1 MDTQAEF
8 GFKQLFSHVVGDMAK
23 AVCERNGESQQQ
35 QFARSQAAVHTIMS
49 FLPRDVIEAM
59 LAGHCVMFHAVM
71 TDSIHETLR
80 GEIDTMRRG
89 TRSNIVA
96 LNKVFCANLDRLERY
111 QSRAAEGRRDMPVI
125 QSGLA
130 QPKTE
135 IAARTPAPLPD
146 APAVTPDVPRRTA
159 VETPAIPARP
169 VTDHSPAL
177 APAPNATQAAWDDH
191 AHQASPEEIAACR
204 ANPEAMAALDAGDP
218 VRFARAMGIDMP
230 TEAYLTA
237 AAAEGS
243 VFNRQ
248 SPATRPPG
256 AVASKTKA

>member
-8 GFKQLFSHVVGDMAK
+8 GFRQLFSHVVGDMAK
-23 AVCERNGESQQQ
+23 AVCERNGESEQQK
-35 QFARSQAAVHTIMS
+35 FVRSQAAVHTIMS

-96 LNKVFCANLDRLERY
+96 LNKVFCGNLDRLERH
-111 QSRAAEGRRDMPVI
+111 QSRPEEGRRDMPVT
-125 QSGLA
+125 QPGQA
-130 QPKTE
+130 QPEME

-146 APAVTPDVPRRTA
+146 APAVTPDVPRRPT

-169 VTDHSPAL
+169 VADHSPA
-177 APAPNATQAAWDDH
+177 PAQAAWDDH
-191 AHQASPEEIAACR
+191 AFQASPEEIAACR

-230 TEAYLTA
+230 SEAYLTA

-248 SPATRPPG
+248 SPATRPQA
-256 AVASKTKA
+256 AVASKSKV

>member
-1 MDTQAEF
+1 
-8 GFKQLFSHVVGDMAK
+8 
-23 AVCERNGESQQQ
+23 
-35 QFARSQAAVHTIMS
+35 MS

-96 LNKVFCANLDRLERY
+96 LNKVFCGNLDRLERL
-111 QSRAAEGRRDMPVI
+111 QSRPEEGRRDMPAT
-125 QSGLA
+125 QPAQA
-130 QPKTE
+130 QPETP
-135 IAARTPAPLPD
+135 IAARTPAPN
-146 APAVTPDVPRRTA
+146 APAASPDVPRRAA

-169 VTDHSPAL
+169 VAHHSPAPAS
-177 APAPNATQAAWDDH
+177 APTAAPAAWDDH

-230 TEAYLTA
+230 SEAYLTA

-248 SPATRPPG
+248 STATRPQA
-256 AVASKTKA
+256 AVASKSKV

>member
-23 AVCERNGESQQQ
+23 AVCERNGESEQQ
-35 QFARSQAAVHTIMS
+35 QFVRSQAAVHTIMS
-49 FLPRDVIEAM
+49 LLPRDVIEAM

-71 TDSIHETLR
+71 TDSIRETLR

-96 LNKVFCANLDRLERY
+96 LNKVFCDNLDRLERH
-111 QSRAAEGRRDMPVI
+111 QSRPEEGRRDMPVT
-125 QSGLA
+125 QPAQA
-130 QPKTE
+130 QPETG
-135 IAARTPAPLPD
+135 IAAKTPASLLD
-146 APAVTPDVPRRTA
+146 VPAVTPDVPRRTA
-159 VETPAIPARP
+159 VETPAIPARIDA
-169 VTDHSPAL
+169 DHSPA
-177 APAPNATQAAWDDH
+177 PAPTAAQAAWDDH

-248 SPATRPPG
+248 STATRASG
-256 AVASKTKA
+256 AVASKSKV

>member
-8 GFKQLFSHVVGDMAK
+8 GFRQLFSHVVGDMAK
-23 AVCERNGESQQQ
+23 AVCERKGESEQQ

-96 LNKVFCANLDRLERY
+96 LNKVFCGNLDRLERL
-111 QSRAAEGRRDMPVI
+111 QSRPEEGRRDMPVT
-125 QSGLA
+125 QPAQA
-130 QPKTE
+130 QPETR

-146 APAVTPDVPRRTA
+146 APAVTPDVPRQTA
-159 VETPAIPARP
+159 VETPA
-169 VTDHSPAL
+169 SPAQASTPSA
-177 APAPNATQAAWDDH
+177 APAAWDDH

-218 VRFARAMGIDMP
+218 LRFARAMGIDMP
-230 TEAYLTA
+230 TEAYLAA

-248 SPATRPPG
+248 SRTTRPPG
-256 AVASKTKA
+256 AVASKAKV